1 MRLLRALLGLL
12 VVAKTG
18 YGLDCDFCYGEEDCS
33 LGADV
38 PVVTCD
44 EEAVQLTNSSLVS
57 FIRPLRTAL
66 PIERARYE
74 CVHVRAASVS
84 GHVFLFTRGCVHR
97 QAGGGHF
104 CSLPHATFQG
114 SLECMACDGE
124 DRCNNIPV
132 RPIAEGSSAK
142 VQSSLL
148 SLVVSCSVVVVFFA
162 PLTTTPHS

>member
-1 MRLLRALLGLL
+1 MMCDCDC
-12 VVAKTG
+12 VTSSSQG
-18 YGLDCDFCYGEEDCS
+18 YGLDCDFCYGDEDCS
-33 LGADV
+33 LGKEV

-44 EEAVQLTNSSLVS
+44 EEAVQLTNASLVS

-66 PIERARYE
+66 PILHDRYE

-97 QAGGGHF
+97 QEGGRHF

-114 SLECMACDGE
+114 SLECMACHED

-132 RPIAEGSSAK
+132 VEIEAEGSGAR
-142 VQSSLL
+142 VQSSLH
-148 SLVVSCSVVVVFFA
+148 SPLVVVICSLLV
-162 PLTTTPHS
+162 LHTYS